1 MATNFR
7 DIGRSSLK
15 VTGNAGNQRASGCTA
30 TTARCEFWKWGE
42 HYLRPECCTDHLVET
57 AVFTHKL
64 LTKHGVVHW
73 LDYGS
78 LLGAVRDGKMIPWDT
93 DVDFGFLGS
102 ELERVVSL
110 GSEIA
115 ARGYQ
120 LDLGDPRMVRINFS
134 SVNTQHIDL
143 FPWVERDGTMLMD
156 PHPGGEWPGM
166 HGRDAF
172 PRRFLDNLGTVTLH
186 GYSMP
191 VPSPVGEFLAEHRY
205 GPDYMTP
212 RRAVPDLWRLPE
224 ISGEDMNESVTRLI
238 EELGRAERKRM
249 ALSERSVWKRLP
261 GWPRWV
267 SSGLPLAPSRRICSS
282 IMESLVDEADR
293 GRDVVVQLVEEL
305 ARTRHF
311 VEELEHPSPSVAA
324 THMARRAV
332 RAYHKL
338 RRILAQRWAASSPT
352 GT

>member
-1 MATNFR
+1 MTNFR
-7 DIGRSSLK
+7 DVGRSSVK
-15 VTGNAGNQRASGCTA
+15 VAGNAGNQKASGCTS
-30 TTARCEFWKWGE
+30 TTARCEYWKWGE
-42 HYLRPECCTDHLVET
+42 NYVRPECCTDHLVET
-57 AVFTHKL
+57 AVFTHEL
-64 LTKHGVVHW
+64 LTKHGIVHW

-78 LLGAVRDGKMIPWDT
+78 LLGAVRGGELIPWDT

-102 ELERVVSL
+102 DLERVVSL
-110 GSEIA
+110 GPEIA
-115 ARGYQ
+115 VPGYQ
-120 LDLGDPRMVRINFS
+120 LDMRDPCILRINFS
-134 SVNTQHIDL
+134 PVNTQHIDI
-143 FPWVERDGTMLMD
+143 FPWVERDGVMLMD
-156 PHPGGEWPGM
+156 PHPGGDWPGM

-186 GYSMP
+186 GYRMP
-191 VPSPVGEFLAEHRY
+191 APSPVGEFLAEHRY

-212 RRAVPDLWRLPE
+212 RRVVQNLWALPE

-249 ALSERSVWKRLP
+249 ALRERSAWNRLP

-267 SSGLPLAPSRRICSS
+267 SSGLPLSVSRQICDS

-293 GRDVVVQLVEEL
+293 GRAVVVQLVEEL
-305 ARTRHF
+305 ARTRQI

-332 RAYHKL
+332 RAYRKL
-338 RRILAQRWAASSPT
+338 RRILAQRRAVSSPT